1 MVLINVWSYGYLI
14 LHWVYCIFSIVIHDA
29 PAASLFFAFPV
40 LQWPGVLVEVFLKL
54 MFFNLVLTDLI
65 GVIHCVVV
73 PEFLYQCQF

>member
-1 MVLINVWSYGYLI
+1 MYGHTVVLYYIGCTV
-14 LHWVYCIFSIVIHDA
+14 FSVLSFMMRLR
-29 PAASLFFAFPV
+29 PPFFFAFPV

>member
-1 MVLINVWSYGYLI
+1 MVIRLCYITLGVLYFQ
-14 LHWVYCIFSIVIHDA
+14 YCHSGCA
-29 PAASLFFAFPV
+29 CGLPFFAFPV